1 MCVCRVTV
9 YANVCLNVRGYF
21 SALPT
26 RELILMEY
34 ISIALV
40 AIIHFGIVLV
50 VEALVAEICK
60 PNFFY

>member
-1 MCVCRVTV
+1 M